1 MSFPDSGILVVFDG
15 LIKSNE
21 RQMWHSVEN
30 GFCRFKGSKYSRLLL
45 LRVTLVTSCSQRAIS
60 SSRRGAGQYLI
71 HMSAWEDPENFQIP
85 QGGWGSRASYE
96 PPSRSKWTQKVQ
108 LLLAGSPYQFF

>member
-1 MSFPDSGILVVFDG
+1 MSFPDSGILVFFDS

-45 LRVTLVTSCSQRAIS
+45 LR
-60 SSRRGAGQYLI
+60 SRMTPGV
-71 HMSAWEDPENFQIP
+71 H
-85 QGGWGSRASYE
+85 YE
-96 PPSRSKWTQKVQ
+96 PSVVRGEERIST
-108 LLLAGSPYQFF
+108 